1 MVGIR
6 SFEPPEQELLEKL
19 GVKIFYD
26 EDVTHYG
33 INDVMS
39 EAIER
44 VTRNTVGYGMS
55 IDIDGF
61 RVEDAPAVGTPEAG
75 GIVAKEFVEFLR
87 NNPQKKLLV
96 TELVEFLPER
106 DINGK
111 SERLI
116 AELIESIYGPLID
129 SKLLEENQKLDHLVK
144 NLCRSGEKVAR
155 A

>member
-1 MVGIR
+1 
-6 SFEPPEQELLEKL
+6 
-19 GVKIFYD
+19 
-26 EDVTHYG
+26 
-33 INDVMS
+33 
-39 EAIER
+39 
-44 VTRNTVGYGMS
+44 MS

-111 SERLI
+111 R
-116 AELIESIYGPLID
+116 
-129 SKLLEENQKLDHLVK
+129 
-144 NLCRSGEKVAR
+144 
-155 A
+155 